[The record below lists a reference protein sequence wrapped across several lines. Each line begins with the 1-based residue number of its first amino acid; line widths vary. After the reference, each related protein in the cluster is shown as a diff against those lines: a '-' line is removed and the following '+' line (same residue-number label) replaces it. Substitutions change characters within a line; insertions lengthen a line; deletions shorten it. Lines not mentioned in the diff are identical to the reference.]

1 MVFSNVKD
9 IIYETYDF
17 YNKKFLWYLA
27 TLKTPTSTY
36 KATLTLSYSHF
47 QEAVEPLPEEKRG
60 STTRLKCLFSNTKQ
74 LVWPSVRTVIS
85 SANRITDCVLT
96 T

>member
-9 IIYETYDF
+9 
-17 YNKKFLWYLA
+17 
-27 TLKTPTSTY
+27 PTSTY

-74 LVWPSVRTVIS
+74 LV
-85 SANRITDCVLT
+85 
-96 T
+96 

>member
-1 MVFSNVKD
+1 SAVRHANIVQRVKSCYK
-9 IIYETYDF
+9 IKIGFRESKSCF
-17 YNKKFLWYLA
+17 YGILA

-74 LVWPSVRTVIS
+74 LV
-85 SANRITDCVLT
+85 
-96 T
+96 